1 MSQYTDYLDEAV
13 GSTLSQHFNERQLC
27 QVWSLCAECDLGVE
41 PQDLLALLTADWPEY
56 KEELRKLVDR
66 RNRQS
71 REAERLA
78 TLARPA

>member
-13 GSTLSQHFNERQLC
+13 GSTLAQHFSEQQVG
-27 QVWSLCAECDLGVE
+27 QVWRLCAECDLGVD
-41 PQDLLALLTADWPEY
+41 PDDLVTLLPAEWPEY
-56 KEELRKLVDR
+56 KQELQRLVTG
-66 RNRQS
+66 RNRRS